1 MTTFTPLQS
10 LTGGAMIGLA
20 AVMLMALHG
29 RIAGITGILAG
40 LLPPAQAPDWVWRA
54 AFLAGMVLAPLVYSA
69 ASGTV
74 VPLQVA
80 GSPALLLVAGVI
92 VGVGVTYASGCTS
105 GHGVCG
111 LARQSPRSLA
121 AMVTFMATAGLTV
134 FLVRHVI

>member
-111 LARQSPRSLA
+111 LARLSPRSLA